1 MTDVA
6 IIGGGA
12 AGLALSVMLK
22 RDTPDISVTVFE
34 AAERVGRKLSVT
46 GNGRCNITNTELSA
60 RHYHGDTDF
69 AAALLENFGFDRQE
83 AFFKTL
89 GVDFTV
95 SEEGRVYPR
104 SLQAA
109 SVTDALRFKA
119 EEIGVVLKTGCR
131 IERIERVNG
140 AFAPLPDKKELF
152 RTVAVATGGSAGG
165 KLGNDSGYAILKS
178 FGHKIE
184 KVFPSVVQL
193 KTSPETVRQLKGIK
207 TDATVTAES
216 SLGRRSEFG
225 EVLFCDYGLSGPP
238 VLQVSRLC
246 NGEKPVISLDIMP
259 DKSKEELFRELVERK
274 KLLKNRVVS
283 EFFTGMLH
291 KRLGQVILKSA
302 GADMSGTVGALS
314 DKILAT
320 AADIIKSW
328 KFKVT
333 GTAGLE
339 NAQVTAGGAQAAQ
352 FFENCMSKK
361 VKGLFA
367 VGEVL
372 DVDGDCG
379 GYNLAFAW
387 SSAYAAANGIK
398 EYLKNADNT

>member
-12 AGLALSVMLK
+12 AGLALAVMLK
-22 RDTPDISVTVFE
+22 QDTPDISVTVFE

-60 RHYHGDTDF
+60 VHYHGDADF
-69 AAALLENFGFDRQE
+69 AAALLEDFGFGRQE

-95 SEEGRVYPR
+95 SDEGRVYPR

-119 EEIGVVLKTGCR
+119 EEAGVLLKTGCR
-131 IERIERVNG
+131 VEKIERVNG
-140 AFAPLPDKKELF
+140 GFSLLPDRKELF
-152 RTVAVATGGSAGG
+152 RTVTVATGGQAGG
-165 KLGNDSGYAILKS
+165 KLGSNSGYAILKS

-193 KTSPETVRQLKGIK
+193 KTAPETVRQLKGIK

-216 SLGRRSEFG
+216 GFGRRSEFG

-246 NGEKPVISLDIMP
+246 SGESPLYPSI
-259 DKSKEELFRELVERK
+259 
-274 KLLKNRVVS
+274 
-283 EFFTGMLH
+283 
-291 KRLGQVILKSA
+291 
-302 GADMSGTVGALS
+302 
-314 DKILAT
+314 
-320 AADIIKSW
+320 
-328 KFKVT
+328 
-333 GTAGLE
+333 
-339 NAQVTAGGAQAAQ
+339 
-352 FFENCMSKK
+352 
-361 VKGLFA
+361 
-367 VGEVL
+367 
-372 DVDGDCG
+372 
-379 GYNLAFAW
+379 
-387 SSAYAAANGIK
+387 
-398 EYLKNADNT
+398 